1 MMIRNASGQ
10 PLPVGDRLILPGQT
24 VQVPDDACKD
34 RFVAAWI
41 DAGALR
47 AELDPPAPEPVQEG
61 DPEPVKAW
69 KKRYGKAKPDQEIDG
84 IPVSAD
90 EE

>member
-1 MMIRNASGQ
+1 MMIRNASRQ
-10 PLPVGDRLILPGQT
+10 PLPVGDRLIQPGQT
-24 VQVPDDACKD
+24 VQVADDACKD

-61 DPEPVKAW
+61 DPAPVKAW
-69 KKRYGKAKPDQEIDG
+69 KKRYGKVKPDQEIDG
-84 IPVSAD
+84 IPVSDD

>member
-1 MMIRNASGQ
+1 MMIRNASRQ
-10 PLPVGDRLILPGQT
+10 PLPVGDRLILPGHT

-47 AELDPPAPEPVQEG
+47 AELDPPAHEPVQEG

-69 KKRYGKAKPDQEIDG
+69 RRRYGKAKPDQEIDG